1 MLVKK
6 RVLGLYELEDLSID
20 SVKNSC
26 CDNFLNNL
34 EDIYYTCSSN
44 EKNLSDSLITTT
56 KLEKLT
62 DEITFDPNLI
72 KFEYNIPF
80 ETLLS
85 RCGGDIRDIDKHREE
100 KAIKDTTEYNSQC
113 VDDTSKVNAGWRT
126 IRMQLEDL
134 QEFDIDHLQI
144 KIFTLGKKD
153 YYCYLI

>member
-6 RVLGLYELEDLSID
+6 RVLGLYELEDLSIN
-20 SVKNSC
+20 SVKNVC

-34 EDIYYTCSSN
+34 QDIYYTCSSD
-44 EKNLSDSLITTT
+44 EKNSSDSLITTT
-56 KLEKLT
+56 KLVKLT

-85 RCGGDIRDIDKHREE
+85 RCGGDIRDIDTHRKE
-100 KAIKDTTEYNSQC
+100 KAIKDTTEYNSQN
-113 VDDTSKVNAGWRT
+113 DDSKVDAGWRT

-134 QEFDIDHLQI
+134 QEFDIDQLQI